1 MATGSCSRTTSGGP
15 EMLAIRQSRPDEGER
30 IVSIWRAA
38 VDATHDFL
46 APEDRAAIDVDARAY
61 CMAAPLWVAV
71 DARGRLIAFM
81 GLSEARLDALFVD
94 PRCRGRGVGRTLV
107 FFASSLHRVLD
118 TEVNAQNGQAVG
130 FYRKLGFIETGSSP
144 VDDQGRPYPLIHM
157 RLDASTSGSQEF
169 GAKK

>member
-1 MATGSCSRTTSGGP
+1 
-15 EMLAIRQSRPDEGER
+15 MLAIRPSRPDEGER

-46 APEDRAAIDVDARAY
+46 VPSDRAAIDVDARAY

-71 DARGRLIAFM
+71 DARGELIAFM

-94 PRCRGRGVGRTLV
+94 PQRRGRGVGQALV
-107 FFASSLHRVLD
+107 SFASSLHPVLD

-130 FYRKLGFIETGSSP
+130 FYRKLGFIETGYSP
-144 VDDQGRPYPLIHM
+144 TDDQGRPYPLIHM
-157 RLDASTSGSQEF
+157 RLVTSAGDSQDAAGL
-169 GAKK
+169 AKWP